1 MKQLWSIITQN
12 YSTIQKGVLFLIS
25 LVVLVS
31 FFPKEAKFKYEY
43 TRGRPWLH
51 QDLIAPFDLGILKPA
66 DEIEKEKQEII
77 QKKEM
82 FFEFDLSVNENKR
95 KEFSQNLDKAW
106 VAKHGSISAKD
117 NLKRRTGEKGLEILT
132 KIYTQG
138 IVQAVPEL
146 DNKPGDFRIMLVI
159 QNIAEEA
166 RLSDFY
172 TLQSAYEAMLQKV
185 ASQEFVDN
193 ELLRKLLEESLSH
206 NVLFKDQLTQAEMQ
220 KKLDA
225 ISTTRGMIQEGERI
239 ISKGEVVT
247 PAKFQIL
254 ESLREE
260 YKSRIGSQ
268 NNYRLILL
276 GQIILVAISLLVLA
290 LFLHVFRREVLEE
303 NKKVVLILLTIT
315 LMVFLTSLVLDLQPE
330 FIYLVPLCIVPIIIR
345 VFFDTRLALYVF
357 IITIILTG
365 FLVPNSF
372 QFVFTQLIA
381 GIITIFSIVNL
392 NRRAQFL
399 TSSFVIFISYSAIY
413 TGLNMLQEG
422 SFEEIRVMNYA
433 MFAGSA
439 FLILLSYPIIFIYEK
454 LFGLVTEVTLLEL
467 SDTNSKL
474 LRELSMKA
482 PGTFQHSLQVANLS
496 EECIHAIGGNSLLTR
511 TGALYH
517 DIGKMDNPMYFI
529 ENQITCVNP
538 HDELTYEESAAIIID
553 HVIKGV
559 EKAKKAKLPDQI
571 IDFIRTH
578 HGNRRVDYFYI
589 MQQKE
594 NPDEMIDERQF
605 TYPGPIPFSKETSV
619 VMMADSVEA
628 ASRSLKVIDEKS
640 INNLVDSIVNKQ
652 VDSGQFSNSS
662 ITLRDITVAKKILKR
677 KLMNIYHIRIEYPE

>member
-1 MKQLWSIITQN
+1 MKRLWSIITQN
-12 YSTIQKGVLFLIS
+12 YSTIQKGFLFLIS

-66 DEIEKEKQEII
+66 DEIEKEQKEII
-77 QKKEM
+77 QNKEM

-95 KEFSQNLDKAW
+95 QEFAQNLDKAW
-106 VAKHGSISAKD
+106 VAKHGSINAKD
-117 NLKRRTGEKGLEILT
+117 NLKRRTNEKGLEILS

-138 IVQAVPEL
+138 IIQSVPEV

-172 TLQSAYEAMLQKV
+172 TLQTAYEAMLRKV
-185 ASQEFVDN
+185 ADQEFVDN

-206 NVLFKDQLTQAEMQ
+206 NVLYKDQLTQAELQ

-268 NNYRLILL
+268 NNYRLILF

-290 LFLHVFRREVLEE
+290 LFLYVFRREVLEE

-345 VFFDTRLALYVF
+345 VFFDTRLALYIF

-399 TSSFVIFISYSAIY
+399 ISSMVIFISYSAIY
-413 TGLNMLQEG
+413 TGLNLLQEG
-422 SFEEIRVMNYA
+422 SFDEIRMVNYA

-454 LFGLVTEVTLLEL
+454 LLGLVTEVTLLEL

-529 ENQITCVNP
+529 ENQITGVNP

-594 NPDEMIDERQF
+594 NPDELIDERQF

-652 VDSGQFSNSS
+652 VDSGQFSNSN
-662 ITLRDITVAKKILKR
+662 ITLRDITMVKKILKR

>member
-77 QKKEM
+77 QNKEM

-529 ENQITCVNP
+529 ENQITGVNP

-640 INNLVDSIVNKQ
+640 INNLVDNIVNKQ

>member
-77 QKKEM
+77 QNKEM

-529 ENQITCVNP
+529 ENQITGVNP